1 MVPGTKKGEVVM
13 ENIHGH
19 DGHTEGQYGHSG
31 KSQIRIFVNRRR
43 LEVDQTELS
52 GEQKLMGLGMMAT
65 INQILDD

>member
-1 MVPGTKKGEVVM
+1 M

>member
-1 MVPGTKKGEVVM
+1 M

-43 LEVDQTELS
+43 LEVDQT
-52 GEQKLMGLGMMAT
+52 
-65 INQILDD
+65 